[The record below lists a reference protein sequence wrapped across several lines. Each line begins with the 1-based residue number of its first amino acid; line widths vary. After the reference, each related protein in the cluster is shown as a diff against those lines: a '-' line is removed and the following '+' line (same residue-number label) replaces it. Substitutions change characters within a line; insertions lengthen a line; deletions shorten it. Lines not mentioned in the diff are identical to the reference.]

1 MGKNFLKEWK
11 LKLSDMSIYAAI
23 EIALFILGVC
33 SQYVSR
39 RYDNN
44 LPLGTLMAALSVGF
58 ILLLGFLF
66 DFYMGFHLAVS
77 YGKTRKNFLLS
88 VLPTYV
94 SYGFLF
100 AVTIKLLLELETIL
114 WRIVGEGKLLE
125 WPYDTY
131 ASVGWLPT
139 YVSYG
144 FLFAVTIKLLLELE
158 TILWR
163 IVGEGKLLEWPYDTY
178 ASVGW
183 LLLYAILLTGLSVS
197 MGTIICRFKT
207 KGAVALLI
215 IWILLPFMERFGL
228 VSKLLY
234 AILLTGLSVSMGT
247 IICRFKTKGAV
258 ALLIIWILLPFMERF
273 GLVSKGEIEKFLT
286 GLSVSMGT
294 IICRFKTKGAV
305 ALLIIWILLP
315 FMERFG
321 LVSKGEIEK
330 LVLGFFTWNPGI
342 QAGVFLAAGM
352 LLCLVPFLGLRNAQ
366 VN

>member
-1 MGKNFLKEWK
+1 MGKSFFREWK

-88 VLPTYV
+88 VLPIYV

-100 AVTIKLLLELETIL
+100 AVTVKLLLKLEQVI
-114 WRIVGEGKLLE
+114 WSIVRGNKQLE
-125 WPYDTY
+125 W
-131 ASVGWLPT
+131 
-139 YVSYG
+139 SYG
-144 FLFAVTIKLLLELE
+144 I
-158 TILWR
+158 
-163 IVGEGKLLEWPYDTY
+163 YD
-178 ASVGW
+178 SIGW

-197 MGTIICRFKT
+197 MGTVICRFKT
-207 KGAVALLI
+207 KGAVVLLT
-215 IWILLPFMERFGL
+215 IWIFLPF
-228 VSKLLY
+228 V
-234 AILLTGLSVSMGT
+234 
-247 IICRFKTKGAV
+247 
-258 ALLIIWILLPFMERF
+258 
-273 GLVSKGEIEKFLT
+273 
-286 GLSVSMGT
+286 
-294 IICRFKTKGAV
+294 
-305 ALLIIWILLP
+305 
-315 FMERFG
+315 ERFG

-330 LVLGFFTWNPGI
+330 LALGFFTWNPGM

-352 LLCLVPFLGLRNAQ
+352 LLCLIPFWGLRNAQ

>member
-114 WRIVGEGKLLE
+114 WRIVGK
-125 WPYDTY
+125 
-131 ASVGWLPT
+131 
-139 YVSYG
+139 
-144 FLFAVTIKLLLELE
+144 
-158 TILWR
+158 
-163 IVGEGKLLEWPYDTY
+163 GKLLEWPYDTY

-183 LLLYAILLTGLSVS
+183 LLLYSILLTGLSVS

-228 VSKLLY
+228 V
-234 AILLTGLSVSMGT
+234 
-247 IICRFKTKGAV
+247 
-258 ALLIIWILLPFMERF
+258 P
-273 GLVSKGEIEKFLT
+273 
-286 GLSVSMGT
+286 
-294 IICRFKTKGAV
+294 
-305 ALLIIWILLP
+305 
-315 FMERFG
+315 
-321 LVSKGEIEK
+321 KGEIEK
-330 LVLGFFTWNPGI
+330 LVLGFFTWNPGM

-352 LLCLVPFLGLRNAQ
+352 FLCLVPFWGLRNAQ